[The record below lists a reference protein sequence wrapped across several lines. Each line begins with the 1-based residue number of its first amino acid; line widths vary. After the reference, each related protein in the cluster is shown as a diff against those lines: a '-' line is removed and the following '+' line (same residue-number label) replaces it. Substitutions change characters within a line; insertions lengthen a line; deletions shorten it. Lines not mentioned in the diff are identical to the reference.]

1 VSAAERVIRI
11 VAAVIRDAAGDRGTA
26 PVARL
31 SREHVLPLR

>member
-1 VSAAERVIRI
+1 VSAAERLIRI
-11 VAAVIRDAAGDRGTA
+11 VAAVIRGAGRDRGTA